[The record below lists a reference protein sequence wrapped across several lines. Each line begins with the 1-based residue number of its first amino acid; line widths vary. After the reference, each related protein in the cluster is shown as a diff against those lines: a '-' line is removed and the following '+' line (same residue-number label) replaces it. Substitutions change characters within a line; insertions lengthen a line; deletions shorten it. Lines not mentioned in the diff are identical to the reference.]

1 MRSRSYINEAALI
14 RLVDRYLLKEFIP
27 PFFFSTIALT
37 FILLMNELFRLID
50 LFVRKG
56 LPVAIVG
63 QILIY
68 TLPLVLSYTAPMA
81 ILVAIVMS
89 FGRAAQ
95 DNEILALKT
104 SGLSFLSIM
113 RTPFVLTL
121 FFTVLLVFFNNYILP
136 ESNHRVRNLMLDV
149 TRKRPAVRLPEGIFT
164 DDFPGYTIF
173 IGKKDEGRS
182 KIYDVTIYN
191 ARDGLLITAPR
202 GELKSF
208 EQDDILRFTLYDG
221 ELHQLVDSTTYQKT
235 RFDKQVL
242 NMNLDTELVRK
253 ERSYRNENELNIN
266 GLEEEINE
274 QKQKIAE
281 LRSEIAEIGNTAIDD
296 YLRGNVANL
305 DRAIFEIEKRFKTL
319 DGTARKLSRYQVSFY
334 KKFSLAFA
342 CIVFIII
349 GAPLGYLFKRGGV
362 GGILLGV
369 MLFSSYYVLVI
380 AGEEF
385 ADRNNFPAFWG
396 MWLPNLIL
404 LMIGFYLFFAAE
416 FDRSPIRKILK

>member
-1 MRSRSYINEAALI
+1 LKPWQKEVSLI
-14 RLVDRYLLKEFIP
+14 RLIDRYLLKEFIP
-27 PFFFSTIALT
+27 PFLLSLIALT

-56 LPVAIVG
+56 LPIVIVG

-68 TLPLVLSYTAPMA
+68 TLPVIISYTAPMA

-113 RTPFVLTL
+113 RTPFAITL
-121 FFTVLLVFFNNYILP
+121 AFVVGLVFFNNYVLP

-164 DDFPGYTIF
+164 DDFRGYTIY
-173 IGKKDEGRS
+173 IGKKDERRS
-182 KIYDVTIYN
+182 MVYDVTIYDAAN
-191 ARDGLLITAPR
+191 DMLITAPR

-235 RFDKQVL
+235 QFDKQVL
-242 NMNLDTELVRK
+242 NIKMNTDLVRK
-253 ERSYRNENELNIN
+253 ERDYRNENELDISN
-266 GLEEEINE
+266 LENTIQE
-274 QKQKIAE
+274 QKVAIATTKNAM
-281 LRSEIAEIGNTAIDD
+281 AEIGKNAIND
-296 YLRGNVANL
+296 YLQGDIASL
-305 DRAIFEIEKRFKTL
+305 DRAIFEIEKRTKTL
-319 DGTARKLSRYQVSFY
+319 DATERKLSRYEVSFY

-342 CIVFIII
+342 CIVFVII
-349 GAPLGYLFKRGGV
+349 GAPLGYLFRRGGIA
-362 GGILLGV
+362 GILTGV
-369 MLFSSYYVLVI
+369 LLFSSYYILVI

-385 ADRNNFPAFWG
+385 ADRRNFPAFWG
-396 MWLPNLIL
+396 MWLPNLL
-404 LMIGFYLFFAAE
+404 LLVVGVYLFLAAE
-416 FDRSPIRKILK
+416 FDRPPIKRLFR